1 MEVGRKLREMRQARH
16 LSQGDIEKKV
26 GLLRCYTSRVE
37 KGHTI
42 PNVETLEKF
51 AYALEIP
58 LYRFFINGE
67 VVRAPKLPTTN
78 SKAGW
83 GTGGKNRLELR
94 RVFEQSV
101 PSARRKFC
109 ERLVGRRKDR
119 ERPRPFQRINQAGC
133 LDRFD

>member
-1 MEVGRKLREMRQARH
+1 MEVGRKLRELRQARH

-37 KGHTI
+37 NGMTI
-42 PNVETLEKF
+42 PSVETLEKF

-83 GTGGKNRLELR
+83 GTGGKNLRELR
-94 RVFEQSV
+94 RFAKAFKRMDNRQQKLLVHLAEQMAKVFTLKN
-101 PSARRKFC
+101 PN
-109 ERLVGRRKDR
+109 L
-119 ERPRPFQRINQAGC
+119 
-133 LDRFD
+133 

>member
-16 LSQGDIEKKV
+16 LSQRDIEKKV

-58 LYRFFINGE
+58 LYRFFTNGE

-94 RVFEQSV
+94 RFARAFKRMDNRKQKLLVHLAEQMAKVFTLKN
-101 PSARRKFC
+101 PN
-109 ERLVGRRKDR
+109 L
-119 ERPRPFQRINQAGC
+119 
-133 LDRFD
+133 

>member
-58 LYRFFINGE
+58 LYRFFTNGE

-78 SKAGW
+78 SKSGW
-83 GTGGKNRLELR
+83 GTGGKNRRELR
-94 RVFEQSV
+94 RF
-101 PSARRKFC
+101 AKAFKRMDNRKQKL
-109 ERLVGRRKDR
+109 LVHLAEKMAIRHNKD
-119 ERPRPFQRINQAGC
+119 
-133 LDRFD
+133 

>member
-58 LYRFFINGE
+58 LYRFFTNGE

-78 SKAGW
+78 SKSGW
-83 GTGGKNRLELR
+83 GTSGKNRRELR
-94 RVFEQSV
+94 RF
-101 PSARRKFC
+101 AKAFKRMDNRKQKL
-109 ERLVGRRKDR
+109 LVHLAEKMAIRHVKD
-119 ERPRPFQRINQAGC
+119 
-133 LDRFD
+133 

>member
-26 GLLRCYTSRVE
+26 GLLRCYTSRIE
-37 KGHTI
+37 NGMTI
-42 PNVETLEKF
+42 PSVETLEKF

-83 GTGGKNRLELR
+83 GTGGKNLRELR
-94 RVFEQSV
+94 RFAKAFKRMDNRQQKLLVHLAEQMAKVFTLKN
-101 PSARRKFC
+101 PN
-109 ERLVGRRKDR
+109 L
-119 ERPRPFQRINQAGC
+119 
-133 LDRFD
+133 

>member
-1 MEVGRKLREMRQARH
+1 MEVGRRLRELRQARH

-37 KGHTI
+37 NGMTI
-42 PNVETLEKF
+42 PGVETLGKF
-51 AYALEIP
+51 ACALEIP

-83 GTGGKNRLELR
+83 GTGGKNRRELR
-94 RVFEQSV
+94 RFAKAFKRMDNRKQKLLVHLAEQMAKVFTLKN
-101 PSARRKFC
+101 PN
-109 ERLVGRRKDR
+109 L
-119 ERPRPFQRINQAGC
+119 
-133 LDRFD
+133 